1 MNGPMEHR
9 PAKGRA
15 VRVRPEGVVARW
27 SAARTAMRRM
37 LAGVAC
43 CCAAVHVEAQV
54 LSPQEGLSWL
64 QRIAGAARQ
73 LNYAGTF
80 VYQHG
85 DTVETSRIVHLVE
98 PTGEIEKLETLDGPR
113 REVLR
118 TNDVVVTYHPDT
130 KALRVDRR
138 QPGRSFPQLLPDQLS
153 AITDHYEIRRG
164 EQERVAGFEA
174 QSLMLVPR
182 DGLRYGHKFWADTAT
197 GLLLKAKVVDERAH
211 AMELFAFTQLQIGG
225 HISRDLL
232 KSGMPMPPPLP
243 AVQPMQEVQVDSG
256 WVIRDQPAG
265 FRKIM
270 EVRRARTGV
279 AGAMLTHIVLS
290 DGLAAISVFIEPAS
304 VRARGVPEGRLIQQG
319 PIHIYMRLVG
329 DQRVTVLGETPAH
342 TVVQIANSVAPK
354 GR

>member
-1 MNGPMEHR
+1 MTGR
-9 PAKGRA
+9 PGLRFL
-15 VRVRPEGVVARW
+15 
-27 SAARTAMRRM
+27 AA
-37 LAGVAC
+37 LAC
-43 CCAAVHVEAQV
+43 CCVSIQVQAQA
-54 LSPQEGLSWL
+54 LSPQEGLNWL
-64 QRIAGAARQ
+64 QRIASAARQ

-98 PTGEIEKLETLDGPR
+98 PGGEIEKLETLDGPR
-113 REVLR
+113 REILR
-118 TNDVVVTYHPDT
+118 TNDVVVTYQPDT
-130 KALRVDRR
+130 KAFRVDRR

-164 EQERVAGFEA
+164 EPERVAGFDA
-174 QSLMLVPR
+174 QSLVLVPR
-182 DGLRYGHKFWADTAT
+182 DALRYGHKFWADAGT

-211 AMELFAFTQLQIGG
+211 TMELFAFTQLQIGG

-232 KSGMPMPPPLP
+232 KSGMPTPPLP
-243 AVQPMQEVQVDSG
+243 PAPPVGQEPQAESG
-256 WVIRDQPAG
+256 WVIRDQPPG

-270 EVRRARTGV
+270 EVRRMREGPG
-279 AGAMLTHIVLS
+279 AGPLTHIVLS
-290 DGLAAISVFIEPAS
+290 DGLAAVSVFIEPIS

-319 PIHIYMRLVG
+319 PIHIFMRVVG

-342 TVVQIANSVAPK
+342 TVVQIANSLVPK